1 MTDRLAPKVWRTV
14 AVAFLGPFMTQMD
27 STVVN
32 VSLSTIRDELHSTIA
47 GAQWVISGYLLA
59 LTLALPL
66 NGWLVDRIGAKRL
79 YMICFSAF
87 TLASA
92 LCGLASSIELLVAAR
107 VLQGIAGGLL
117 APMPQMMIARVA
129 GKHMARV
136 MGYTTIPVLVAPM
149 VGPVVAGAILRYAG
163 WPWLFFVNL
172 PVGAIALV
180 LALVLLPPDEATPLK
195 RTFDALG
202 FALISPGLACL
213 LYGFEQATHVR
224 GIACAALGA
233 GLLGAFVVH
242 ARRKQAAALIDLAIF
257 RVRGFAIGACTQF
270 LSNGVSYA
278 GQLLV
283 PLYLINSAHLTPAS
297 AGWMI
302 APLGVG
308 MLCTYPCMGWLT
320 ERFGFRAVATTG
332 VTVALA
338 GTLPLLWMACTSYS
352 RPLALAC
359 MFVRGVG
366 QGASGIPA
374 TSAAYSSVP
383 KPRLPVATTALNIV
397 QRLGGPVAT
406 TAIAIVLAA
415 TVTADGAGYAAAFVT
430 LIGVQALLL
439 ASASRLPAR
448 VEAVTGTRPATP

>member
-1 MTDRLAPKVWRTV
+1 MSERLDPKIWRVV
-14 AVAFLGPFMTQMD
+14 AVAFIGPFMTQMD

-47 GAQWVISGYLLA
+47 GAQWVVSGYLLA
-59 LTLALPL
+59 LAVVLPL

-79 YMICFSAF
+79 YVICFSAF
-87 TLASA
+87 TLASM
-92 LCGLASSIELLVAAR
+92 LCGLAPSIELLVAAR
-107 VLQGIAGGLL
+107 VLQGVAGGLL
-117 APMPQMMIARVA
+117 APMTQMMIARVA

-136 MGYTTIPVLVAPM
+136 MGYTTIPVLVAPI
-149 VGPVVAGAILRYAG
+149 VGPVVAGAILHYAG

-172 PVGAIALV
+172 PIGAIALV
-180 LALVLLPPDEATPLK
+180 LAIVLLPHDEATADK
-195 RTFDALG
+195 RAFDAVG

-224 GIACAALGA
+224 GLACITLGV
-233 GLLGAFVVH
+233 GLLVAFVMH

-257 RVRGFAIGACTQF
+257 RIRVFAIGARTQF
-270 LSNGVSYA
+270 LSNGVAYA

-283 PLYLINSAHLTPAS
+283 PLYLINSAHLSPAS

-302 APLGVG
+302 APMGVG
-308 MLCTYPCMGWLT
+308 MLCTNPSMGWLT

-332 VTVALA
+332 AAVALA
-338 GTLPLLWMACTSYS
+338 AMLPLLWMACTSYS
-352 RPLALAC
+352 QPLALLC

-366 QGASGIPA
+366 QGCIGIPSI
-374 TSAAYSSVP
+374 SAAYSSVP
-383 KPRLPVATTALNIV
+383 RPRLPVATTALNIV

-415 TVTADGAGYAAAFVT
+415 TVTADGAGYATAFAT
-430 LIGVQALLL
+430 LVALQVLLL
-439 ASASRLPAR
+439 ASASRLPTR
-448 VEAVTGTRPATP
+448 VDAVTGTLVTP